1 MNDRLFRQRAF
12 FFGMVLIL
20 AVLAL
25 FLVWGF
31 TQAILFALAM
41 VVILKPLYNWVLPR
55 RGINGKTNR
64 ATAATM
70 IIFILIIA
78 IPAALIF
85 FGAISQ
91 AGRLFD
97 GFEIEGVDLSVRGIV
112 ALIENALKGIG
123 TGNFRLDGLEI
134 SETIAEALAGFST
147 WARGVLINLGRSLP
161 RLLTN
166 TMVALVLMYV
176 LLPRYKS
183 PGKQDILEI
192 VPFPPEITQLYLD
205 KLDLMIKAMFK
216 GTFVI
221 AFVQGLAMGL
231 VFLIA
236 GVPFVL
242 FLTLLSMLL
251 SLVPLIGVSL
261 VAWPIGIILIL
272 SGQVWQ
278 GIFVIAAFL
287 LIVAN
292 LDTVLRPYLIPKGA
306 QLNPALIILSV
317 FGGLSLLGII
327 GAIYGP
333 VIMILLVTSI
343 DVYTKYILRSDLET
357 LEKQGRID
365 LKELGLAPEEGES
378 GLNVGQMFVSVLKNV
393 TAPFRRE
400 TVEVAETELVS
411 GAGTVDGGF

>member
-1 MNDRLFRQRAF
+1 MDKPLVRQRAF

-25 FLVWGF
+25 LLVWQF
-31 TQAILFALAM
+31 TKAILFALAM
-41 VVILKPLYNWVLPR
+41 VVILKPVYTWLFNKK
-55 RGINGKTNR
+55 GINGKASR
-64 ATAATM
+64 ATALTM
-70 IIFILIIA
+70 VIFILIIA
-78 IPAALIF
+78 IPLGLIL
-85 FGAISQ
+85 FGAFSQ
-91 AGRLFD
+91 ADRFFTGLN
-97 GFEIEGVDLSVRGIV
+97 IEGIDFSVRGIIT
-112 ALIENALKGIG
+112 AIEKTLQGIG
-123 TGNFRLDGLEI
+123 AGNLRFDEIQI
-134 SETIAEALAGFST
+134 SEAVAQAVAGISG
-147 WARGVLINLGRSLP
+147 WAKGVLLNLGRSLP
-161 RLLTN
+161 RIFTN
-166 TMVALVLMYV
+166 VMVTLVLMYV

-192 VPFPPEITQLYLD
+192 VPFPPEITQLFLD
-205 KLDLMIKAMFK
+205 KIDLMIKAMFK

-231 VFLIA
+231 VFWIA
-236 GVPFVL
+236 GIPFVL
-242 FLTLLSMLL
+242 FFTLLSMLL

-272 SGQVWQ
+272 TGQVWQ
-278 GIFVIAAFL
+278 GIFVILAFV

-292 LDTVLRPYLIPKGA
+292 LDTVLRPILIPKGA

-317 FGGLSLLGII
+317 FGGLGLLGII

-343 DVYTKYILRSDLET
+343 DVYTKYILRSDLEA

-365 LKELGLAPEEGES
+365 LKELGLVSQDGDEGTNL
-378 GLNVGQMFVSVLKNV
+378 GGMFVSVLKTV

-400 TVEVAETELVS
+400 TSTEVKATE
-411 GAGTVDGGF
+411 AADQVD

>member
-1 MNDRLFRQRAF
+1 MTDRLIRQRAF

-20 AVLAL
+20 ALLAL
-25 FLVWGF
+25 LLVWQF
-31 TQAILFALAM
+31 TRAILFALAM
-41 VVILKPLYNWVLPR
+41 VVILKPLYNWTLKKR
-55 RGINGKTNR
+55 WINGNAGR

-70 IIFILIIA
+70 IMFILIIA
-78 IPAALIF
+78 IPIGLII

-91 AGRLFD
+91 AGRLF
-97 GFEIEGVDLSVRGIV
+97 EGLNLEGMDFSVRGIV
-112 ALIENALKGIG
+112 AAIENLFKGIG
-123 TGNFRLDGLEI
+123 AGNLRLDGLQI
-134 SETIAEALAGFST
+134 SETVMKAVAGISA

-161 RLLTN
+161 RIFTN
-166 TMVALVLMYV
+166 TMVALVLIYV

-192 VPFPPEITQLYLD
+192 VPFAPEITQLFLD
-205 KLDLMIKAMFK
+205 KFDLMIKAMFR

-221 AFVQGLAMGL
+221 AIVQGLAMGL
-231 VFLIA
+231 VLLIA

-261 VAWPIGIILIL
+261 IAWPIGIILL
-272 SGQVWQ
+272 LTGQVWQ

-287 LIVAN
+287 LVIAN

-357 LEKQGRID
+357 LDKQGRLD
-365 LKELGLAPEEGES
+365 LKELGLVPQEGEA
-378 GLNVGQMFVSVLKNV
+378 GQNVGQMFVSVLKNV

-400 TVEVAETELVS
+400 STAKAADEPEPNATEEDL
-411 GAGTVDGGF
+411 G